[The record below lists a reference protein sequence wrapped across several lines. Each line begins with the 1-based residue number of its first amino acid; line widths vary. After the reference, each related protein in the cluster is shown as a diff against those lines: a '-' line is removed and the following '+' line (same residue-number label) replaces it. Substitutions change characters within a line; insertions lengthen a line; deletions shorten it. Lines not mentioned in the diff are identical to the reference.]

1 MLYYLSLKAA
11 PMPRRVILEPLIDT
25 FLQNQSAFYNILALQ
40 TLSPQYHNNNNNYS
54 CKRTINNQFQL
65 DVKLGHQRIYHK
77 GRSAN
82 ARLEGPSP

>member
-40 TLSPQYHNNNNNYS
+40 TLSLHNI
-54 CKRTINNQFQL
+54 TITTVL
-65 DVKLGHQRIYHK
+65 CVSDRASKEVPH
-77 GRSAN
+77 
-82 ARLEGPSP
+82 EGL